1 MKFKTFITIHTVVL
15 FLFGLPT
22 LISPRFI
29 WGMYGMEIEGEA
41 IYLVHLL
48 GGLMTANVILSWFYR
63 EVSDR
68 KALKAISYQQIWAWL
83 AAFGVGLIG
92 QLTGV
97 MNAMGWSAIV
107 LSALFVAAWIYYGFF
122 FTPVAGQSP
131 AGMAAQ
137 G

>member
-1 MKFKTFITIHTVVL
+1 MKFKTFITIHAAVL

-22 LISPRFI
+22 LVSPRFT

-63 EVSDR
+63 DVDDPR
-68 KALKAISYQQIWAWL
+68 ALKAISYQQIWAWL
-83 AAFGVGLIG
+83 AAFGVGLIS

-97 MNAMGWSAIV
+97 MNAMGWSTVV
-107 LSALFVAAWIYYGFF
+107 LSAVFVGAWVYYGFF
-122 FTPVAGQSP
+122 YAPMEGHRP
-131 AGMAAQ
+131 ANMPA
-137 G
+137 